1 MENAAEAL
9 KIAAWVLI
17 IVVALSICI
26 NSFSQARQT
35 MDAIFSYNDKEYEYT
50 YVESNGTTEREVGYE
65 SIVPTIYRAYKENY
79 KIIFPESYEL
89 YFNIVIDNGT
99 VNKES
104 VNYID
109 LERQTINESS
119 KEDFIKGILFGKDAA
134 GDLSRFPNIEFPSKS
149 ESLYSKIKEK
159 KYKEHLG
166 VYYQEEAGMTN
177 EDLSSTPDASKT
189 KKRVIT
195 YEEINN
201 N

>member
-9 KIAAWVLI
+9 KMAAWVLI
-17 IVVALSICI
+17 IIVALSICI

-50 YVESNGTTEREVGYE
+50 YVESNGTTERIVGYE

-79 KIIFPESYEL
+79 KIIFPEDL
-89 YFNIVIDNGT
+89 YYNVVIKNGE
-99 VNKES
+99 VKKEP

-119 KEDFIKGILFGKDAA
+119 KENFIKGILFGKEAA
-134 GDLSRFPNIEFPSKS
+134 GDEFTNIEFLN
-149 ESLYSKIKEK
+149 EGLYNKIKGK
-159 KYKEHLG
+159 KYRECLG
-166 VYYQEEAGMTN
+166 VYYQEEVGST
-177 EDLSSTPDASKT
+177 ELSSTPDASKT

-195 YEEINN
+195 YEKYDE
-201 N
+201 

>member
-26 NSFSQARQT
+26 NSFGQARQT

-50 YVESNGTTEREVGYE
+50 YVENNGTTERIVGYE

-79 KIIFPESYEL
+79 KIIFPENYVL
-89 YFNIVIDNGT
+89 YYNVVIKNGE
-99 VNKES
+99 VEKEQ

-119 KEDFIKGILFGKDAA
+119 KENFIKRILFGKKAA
-134 GDLSRFPNIEFPSKS
+134 VDGFTNIEFLD
-149 ESLYSKIKEK
+149 EGLCDTIKGK
-159 KYKEHLG
+159 KYIERLG
-166 VYYQEEAGMTN
+166 VYYQDEVGNTE
-177 EDLSSTPDASKT
+177 LSSTPDASKT

-195 YEEINN
+195 YEEYHE
-201 N
+201 